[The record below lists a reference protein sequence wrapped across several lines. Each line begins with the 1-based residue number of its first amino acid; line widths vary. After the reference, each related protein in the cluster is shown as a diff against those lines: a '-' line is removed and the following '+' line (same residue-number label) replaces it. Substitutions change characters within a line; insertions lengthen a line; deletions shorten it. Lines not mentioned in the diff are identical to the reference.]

1 MARRAQSHSLDDN
14 GQPLN
19 GFLNRKRRIERDI
32 SELLGLAK
40 GMLSDGVVN
49 DQEAQYLGAWG
60 QNHPDALAQWP
71 TMLIFT
77 RLRQILNDGRLDDKE
92 RIELHELLSSLIGG
106 TASLLLGYDGATT
119 LPLDIP
125 PPAVS
130 YGPGEVFVFT
140 GKFAYG
146 PRYKCEEEVAG
157 RRSTCEADVTRRT
170 TFLGYRYVWKR
181 RLGTH
186 YLWTQDPKGRR
197 TAKQRLADPNRR
209 GGSLGEYAVARRL
222 GRRHRHSRPIQGKST
237 R

>member
-1 MARRAQSHSLDDN
+1 MARRDRSTSLDSH
-14 GQPLN
+14 GQPLS

-49 DQEAQYLGAWG
+49 DREAQYLGRWG
-60 QNHPDALAQWP
+60 QNHPDALDQWP

-77 RLRQILNDGRLDDKE
+77 RLRQILNDGHVDEEE
-92 RIELHELLSSLIGG
+92 RIELQELLSSLIGG
-106 TASLLLGYDGATT
+106 TASLLLGYEGATT

-125 PPAVS
+125 PPTVS

-157 RRSTCEADVTRRT
+157 RRSTCEANVTRRT
-170 TFLGYRYVWKR
+170 TFLIV
-181 RLGTH
+181 GTFGSEDWAH
-186 YLWTQDPKGRR
+186 TSYGRKIQK
-197 TAKQRLADPNRR
+197 AVELR
-209 GGSLGEYAVARRL
+209 GSGCPIRIVGEDHWA
-222 GRRHRHSRPIQGKST
+222 ST
-237 R
+237 LSPSV